1 MRRLVSLSTMA
12 LIAAAAIAA
21 TAPATFAGMIWGL

>member
-12 LIAAAAIAA
+12 LIAATAVVA
-21 TAPATFAGMIWGL
+21 TAPTAFAGMIWGL